1 MPHVL
6 CIDDELGIRHVVRL
20 ALERVGISVAEAP
33 SAQAAMTQLET
44 TWPDLVL
51 MDLRLPDMPG
61 VELAQH
67 IRAHYPSV
75 PVIFMS
81 ASTEL
86 SQAAEQANV
95 HAYIEKPFKL
105 AQLQSLIQETIA
117 AHGSSAIGVETTP

>member
-6 CIDDELGIRHVVRL
+6 CIDDEFGIRHVVRL

-33 SAQAAMTQLET
+33 SAEAALEQFNTQL
-44 TWPDLVL
+44 PDLVL

-61 VELAQH
+61 LVLGKQ
-67 IRAHYPSV
+67 IRDQYPSV

-86 SQAAEQANV
+86 SQAAEKAGA

-117 AHGSSAIGVETTP
+117 AHESSAIGAETIP